1 MPVRMLN
8 RDLSW
13 LEFNARVLAGA
24 LDRSLPLLER
34 LRFLAIV
41 ATNFDEFF
49 MVRVA
54 ALKSRIRAADAMRD
68 PSGLGAREILAKVR
82 ARTRELVA
90 AQYACLNEELL
101 PGLAAAGVEI
111 VPAALWTAQERRF
124 LDRHFTNGVFPVI
137 TPLRVEPDGAVPP
150 IGNLTMHV
158 AFELADESGAVQV
171 AVAQVPPNLRRFV
184 RISEERG
191 ARQAEG
197 LARFALL
204 EDVVA
209 AFGARL
215 FPGYTVKRSV
225 TFKVARDADIGVD
238 EERDDDF
245 LAAMEEVIAG
255 RQDSPAVRMT
265 WRGESPRLANTM
277 RAALGL
283 DTGDS
288 YRLPGPI
295 DLRGFLELVESETLA
310 GSWSGSVRLRDAPWP
325 PVRTPPQ
332 EGVTIWQEI
341 EAADRFLE
349 LPYQSYEPVI
359 RFLDAA
365 ADDPSVLAIKMT
377 LYRTSADSPILHA
390 LARAATAGKQVAVV
404 VELKARFDEERNI
417 GWAARLERTGAIVT
431 YGVARLKVHAK
442 AAMVIRRA
450 EDGQIRRYVHLS
462 TGNYNDRTARL
473 YSDLSVF
480 TADEGLCR
488 EVSIFFNILTG
499 YSNVQTLGQIAI
511 APFDLKTRLIGM
523 IEREA
528 QRSTPESP
536 GLIMAKLN
544 SLADPDVV
552 EALYSASQ
560 AGVRVRLNVR
570 GICTLVPGVPGL
582 SEHIEVHSML
592 GRYLE
597 HSRIAYFRNGGAEE
611 LYLSSADWLPRNLER
626 RIELMFPVL
635 DESIRAQARGILESC
650 FADTRQSHR
659 LKPDGSWQPIAPEK
673 GERPHSAQEAAWRR
687 VRARAKL
694 AEAPQEELQ
703 VRRLASGTR
712 QRGESS

>member
-1 MPVRMLN
+1 MLN

-24 LDRSLPLLER
+24 LDRNSPLLER

-41 ATNFDEFF
+41 STNFDEFF

-54 ALKSRIRAADAMRD
+54 ALKSRIRSGDAMRD
-68 PSGLGAREILAKVR
+68 QSGLGAREILSRVR
-82 ARTRELVA
+82 ARTREMVA
-90 AQYACLNEELL
+90 AQYACLTDELL

-111 VPAALWTAQERRF
+111 VPAAGWTAQERRF
-124 LDRHFTNGVFPVI
+124 LDRHFSEGVFPVI
-137 TPLRVEPDGAVPP
+137 TPLRVETGDAPGTGNAVPP
-150 IGNLTMHV
+150 IGNLRMHV

-191 ARQAEG
+191 ARQADG

-209 AFGARL
+209 SFGARF
-215 FPGYTVKRSV
+215 FPGYAVKRTV
-225 TFKVARDADIGVD
+225 TFKVARDADTGVD
-238 EERDDDF
+238 EGRDDDF

-255 RQDSPAVRMT
+255 RQDSTPVRMT
-265 WRGESPRLANTM
+265 WRGESPKLANTI
-277 RAALGL
+277 RTALGL

-288 YRLPGPI
+288 YRLPGPV
-295 DLRGFLELVESETLA
+295 DLRGFLELVESETIG
-310 GSWSGSVRLRDAPWP
+310 GSWSGSARLRDAPWP
-325 PVRTPPQ
+325 PVHTPPR
-332 EGVTIWQEI
+332 EGVSIWQEI
-341 EAADRFLE
+341 EERDLFLQ
-349 LPYQSYEPVI
+349 LPYQAYDPVI
-359 RFLDAA
+359 RFLDSA

-377 LYRTSADSPILHA
+377 LYRTSAESPILKA
-390 LARAATAGKQVAVV
+390 LARAASAGKQVAVV

-417 GWAARLERTGAIVT
+417 GWASRLERSGAIVT

-480 TADEGLCR
+480 TANEGLCR
-488 EVSIFFNILTG
+488 EVSIFFNMLTG
-499 YSNVQTLGQIAI
+499 YSNVQMLGQIAI
-511 APFDLKTRLIGM
+511 APFDLKTRLIGL

-544 SLADPDVV
+544 SLADPEVV
-552 EALYSASQ
+552 EALYAASQ
-560 AGVRVRLNVR
+560 AGVRIRLNVR
-570 GICTLVPGVPGL
+570 GICTLIPGVPGL
-582 SEHIEVHSML
+582 SENIEVHSLL

-597 HSRIAYFRNGGAEE
+597 HSRIAYFRNGGSEE

-635 DESIRAQARGILESC
+635 DESIKQQARVILESC

-659 LKPDGSWQPIAPEK
+659 LTADGSWQPITLEK
-673 GERPHSAQEAAWRR
+673 GERPYSAQEAAWRR
-687 VRARAKL
+687 VRAIAKL

-703 VRRLASGTR
+703 VRR
-712 QRGESS
+712 